1 VSSPCVPHSCAPRLT
16 APPRREWR
24 EKQAEEIARRDAAS
38 KATRQE
44 TIARAEQ
51 SIDKF
56 YEEYNGRKER
66 TIRENKCGPPRRR
79 CPTAC
84 ADAAAERRRRTTSRR
99 SPTRSGRARRGR
111 GSRRSSSSRIARAR
125 RSRAP
130 GPAPPTSRA
139 SGRSCSASSARATP
153 RRARVGT
160 EQAAPSRTKSSEYL
174 YKLAYSDGSVSTFA
188 HWVCTC
194 SEGATSFLGRALI

>member
-1 VSSPCVPHSCAPRLT
+1 MTATEPAAAGLNAADIRRDANVRAAPAAVRLHCHPDPDAAAAGRGGARGDQVSSPCVPRSCTPRLT
-16 APPRREWR
+16 APRREWR

-84 ADAAAERRRRTTSRR
+84 ADAAAGRRRRTTLRR
-99 SPTRSGRARRGR
+99 SPT
-111 GSRRSSSSRIARAR
+111 
-125 RSRAP
+125 
-130 GPAPPTSRA
+130 
-139 SGRSCSASSARATP
+139 
-153 RRARVGT
+153 
-160 EQAAPSRTKSSEYL
+160 
-174 YKLAYSDGSVSTFA
+174 
-188 HWVCTC
+188 H
-194 SEGATSFLGRALI
+194 